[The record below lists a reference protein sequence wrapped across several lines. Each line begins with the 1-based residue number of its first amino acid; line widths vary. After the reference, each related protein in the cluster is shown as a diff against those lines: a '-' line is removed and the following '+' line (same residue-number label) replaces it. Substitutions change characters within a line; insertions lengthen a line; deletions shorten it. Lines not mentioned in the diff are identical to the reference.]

1 MRPVDRDHPMRIGMI
16 GLGTMGEP
24 MAANL
29 IRAGTPLVVWNRSA
43 PSVVR
48 TVRLG
53 GSRAS
58 SADDLLSLCDVV
70 LVMLADE
77 AVIDQVLGRGGPRF
91 VSWQGRLLVQ
101 MATTSPEHSAGLA
114 RAVRSVGGRYV
125 EAPVSGSRIPAERGE
140 LVAMLAGDLDDVE
153 LVEDT
158 IRPMCSRLVRC
169 GMVPRAMSTKL
180 AVNHFLITMVSA
192 LAETTHLATHTDLD
206 LEAFADVL
214 DSGPMASAVSRVK
227 LRKLLDGDLQ
237 AHSPVDGVHGIA
249 RLIEGMAR
257 SAGVATPF
265 LELSRGLLAEDEAS
279 GHGSE
284 DTAAVIR
291 VLELRSE
298 GLRRTPTA

>member
-1 MRPVDRDHPMRIGMI
+1 
-16 GLGTMGEP
+16 
-24 MAANL
+24 
-29 IRAGTPLVVWNRSA
+29 
-43 PSVVR
+43 
-48 TVRLG
+48 
-53 GSRAS
+53 
-58 SADDLLSLCDVV
+58 
-70 LVMLADE
+70 
-77 AVIDQVLGRGGPRF
+77 
-91 VSWQGRLLVQ
+91 
-101 MATTSPEHSAGLA
+101 
-114 RAVRSVGGRYV
+114 
-125 EAPVSGSRIPAERGE
+125 
-140 LVAMLAGDLDDVE
+140 MLAGDLDDVE

-180 AVNHFLITMVSA
+180 AVNHFLITMVST

-214 DSGPMASAVSRVK
+214 DCGPMASAVSRVK

-265 LELSRGLLAEDEAS
+265 LELSRGLLAEAEAS